1 MSSGMNRFSR
11 VTPLLLTHCLKAGI
25 MLACLGTL
33 GLPRAAADLVNRWSF
48 THAAG
53 DASDGTVLADS
64 ISGAV
69 ATVQGNFSVF
79 DGTQLILQG
88 AAGQNTTIGNRSAN
102 FISGYVD
109 LPNGIISSK
118 THLSVEIWATPLSI
132 RTYQRVFD
140 FGRVA
145 GAGLGGG
152 AAGELIDVVGT
163 APGAT
168 SGSDNL
174 MLSFCRGDNLDQQR
188 LEAVLNGGSASTV
201 DTAAAT
207 DEGTQYHYVMTFEDG
222 AGSFGTAGGRMSWYR
237 NGVQI
242 GSGDVAF
249 HLSDLEDVNNWLGR
263 SQWSAD
269 RNAHAAYNELRIY
282 NRVLSSAEIAANL
295 AAGPDVLGN
304 PPDPDPAPLPDHL
317 WVFNDAADSSASSG
331 LSFMDSVGGVVAT
344 LRGNGAALTGTSLR
358 LPGSTN
364 GNQSAATIS
373 AYLDLPNGL
382 ISAQPGITL
391 EAWAT
396 PLSSKPYQR
405 LFDFGRTNLTS
416 GTGAAAGEIIDGSGA
431 PGVFGGYDN
440 FVLSLNV
447 ANNLGTHRL
456 EGQIENGEA
465 FFTDSTAAT
474 APGTQY
480 HYVLVLQDGVGTYG
494 ANGSQIRWYR
504 NGVLQNT
511 LSLAFHLSQMQDVNN
526 WIGRSQYSGDSC
538 SNLVLNELRIYR
550 RAITPGEITA
560 SYAAGPDLNSGPPE
574 PPVPAP
580 APVHR
585 WSFDGN
591 AGAAASGTIF
601 SDSASGETAMLLG
614 NGGSLDGSALI
625 LPGTTNGNQTAD
637 NISAY
642 LDLPNGLLSK
652 KKSVTLEAWVTPLS
666 SKNWQRIFDIGNTSL
681 TSGSGAVAGEIIDG
695 VAAPGAFVAA
705 DNLMLSLNNGGVLGS
720 HRLESRLNGG
730 SVLTANTD
738 LSGST
743 AAGTEHHYVLTV
755 QDGAGASGSAGC
767 QARWYRDGEMQG
779 SLDLGYRFADL
790 KDVNNWIGRSMWAAD
805 MNSNLALNEL
815 RIYPHALSA
824 GEIASS
830 YTAGASAV
838 FPPPVTLADTVTIH
852 AGQKVRIAVLDN
864 DSGAI
869 NPASLDIVTPPA
881 SGMAVID
888 AQGKILYSHGGGAG
902 NDSFTYRVSGE
913 GGTSEVT
920 RVAIEVSSELR
931 IPSPSLNVPSD
942 PPATAIQVV
951 PAFPGLGFTKALC
964 FSSPPGD
971 VKRLFVCELG
981 GKLKVIPD
989 VTAAAASSSVVLDLL
1004 SVITDPARTPAETI
1018 TPGPDGECGLL
1029 GLAFHPDFSN
1039 NGYFYVTYSVVKS
1052 GSSGWF
1058 QRLSRFT
1065 MPPDQIAAANP
1076 VADPSSEL
1084 ILIEQAD
1091 REDNHNGGDLHFG
1104 ADGYLYYSVGD
1115 EANANDKYVNSQDID
1130 KNIFSAILRI
1140 DVDRKPGSLAPNP
1153 HVSIPTD
1160 GGVARYS
1167 VPADN
1172 PFVGATTFN
1181 GLAVNPVA
1189 VRTEFW
1195 AVGLRSPWRFS
1206 FDPPTGELWL
1216 GDVGQDRYEE
1226 VDLIVKGGNYGWV
1239 YREGLHDTA
1248 FTNPVPPAKP
1258 AGFTSI
1264 DPVYEYV
1271 HNGMAGDSN
1280 YKGNSVI
1287 GGVVYRGS
1295 RIPSLYGAY
1304 IFGDQVSGNIWSL
1317 TRAGGVPGGA
1327 VTVERIGG
1335 QAFLSNFGKD
1345 PSNGD
1350 VLVSDYFGG
1359 RIMRIV
1365 SATPDGSFPATL
1377 SETGLFADLTDLS
1390 PSPGI
1395 LPYEPNLTFWSD
1407 HAVKRR
1413 WFSIPDAAGK
1423 MNWSRDGKWGFPDGQ
1438 IWVKH
1443 FDLETERGNPA
1454 SPKKR
1459 IETRVLVKN
1468 STGMYGVSYRW
1479 NEAQT
1484 EATLA
1489 ADGGEDFPVNLTV
1502 DGQPYFQQWRIP
1514 SRAQCMTCHS
1524 PQAGHSLSFDTRQL
1538 NLMKNIN
1545 GFQGNQIDLLKAAGY
1560 LANMPGSTNLL
1571 PRHLRPD
1578 ETDRPLE
1585 ERVRS
1590 YLAVNCSY
1598 CHAGENGTAP
1608 TAWDGRD
1615 HLTLEQTGLIHG
1627 EANANGGNPL
1637 NKLIVPGDTTRSIVL
1652 NRIAV
1657 TNGFTRMPPLGSNEI
1672 DHASVAMLTAWI
1684 NGPAE
1689 DHQTYAEWRQEHFG
1703 ASSDGDP
1710 AADPDGDGASNRDE
1724 FLAGTSPLS
1733 GSSVPR
1739 PQITRDGANVSV
1751 GFSVPAN
1758 RSVTVESSLDL
1769 SHWSL
1774 WDIPGNDGVS
1784 LPAGSHAIEGDSPDA
1799 ARFFRLLIEER

>member
-1 MSSGMNRFSR
+1 M
-11 VTPLLLTHCLKAGI
+11 
-25 MLACLGTL
+25 
-33 GLPRAAADLVNRWSF
+33 NRWSF
-48 THAAG
+48 NQAAG
-53 DASDGTVLADS
+53 NASDGTTLTDS
-64 ISGAV
+64 VSGAI
-69 ATVQGNFSVF
+69 ATVQGNFSAF

-88 AAGQNTTIGNRSAN
+88 STGTNTTIGNRSAN
-102 FISGYVD
+102 SISGYVD

-118 THLSVEIWATPLSI
+118 TNLSVEIWATPLSI

-140 FGRVA
+140 FGRVT
-145 GAGLGGG
+145 GTGSGGG
-152 AAGELIDVVGT
+152 AAGEIIDVGGVT
-163 APGAT
+163 PGNT
-168 SGSDNL
+168 SASDNL
-174 MLSFCRGDNLDQQR
+174 MLSFCRGDNLDLQR
-188 LEAVLNGGSASTV
+188 MEALLDGGSTTTV

-207 DEGTQYHYVMTFEDG
+207 DEDTQYHYVMTFEDG
-222 AGSFGTAGGRMSWYR
+222 AGSFGAAGGRMTWYR

-263 SQWSAD
+263 SQWGAD
-269 RNAHAAYNELRIY
+269 RNAHAAYNEVRLY
-282 NRVLSSAEIAANL
+282 NHVLSSAEIAANL
-295 AAGPDVLGN
+295 AAGPDVIGT
-304 PPDPDPAPLPDHL
+304 PPDPEPAPVPDHL
-317 WVFNDAADSSASSG
+317 WIFNEAADSTVSPG
-331 LSFMDSVGGVVAT
+331 LPFTDSVGGMVAT
-344 LRGNGAALTGTSLR
+344 LRGNGASLTGTSLR

-382 ISAQPGITL
+382 ISAQPSITL

-396 PLSSKPYQR
+396 PLSSKAYQR
-405 LFDFGRTNLTS
+405 LFDFGRTNITS
-416 GTGAAAGEIIDGSGA
+416 GTGAVPGEVIDGSGA
-431 PGVFGGYDN
+431 PGAFAGYDN

-456 EGQIENGEA
+456 EGQLDNGEA
-465 FFTDSTAAT
+465 IFTDSAAAT

-480 HYVLVLQDGVGTYG
+480 HYVLVLQDGVGAYG

-511 LSLAFHLSQMQDVNN
+511 LDLAFHLSEMQDVNN

-538 SNLVLNELRIYR
+538 SNLALNELRIYR

-560 SYAAGPDLNSGPPE
+560 SYTAGPDLNSGPPE

-580 APVHR
+580 SPVNR

-591 AGAAASGTIF
+591 AGAVASGTPF
-601 SDSASGETAMLLG
+601 TDSASGEVATLFG
-614 NGGSLDGSALI
+614 NGGSLNGGALV
-625 LPGTTNGNQTAD
+625 LPGTTNGNQTAA

-642 LDLPNGLLSK
+642 LDLPNGLLSAR
-652 KKSVTLEAWVTPLS
+652 KSVTLEAWLTPLS
-666 SKNWQRIFDIGNTSL
+666 SKNWQRIFDIGSTSL
-681 TSGSGAVAGEIIDG
+681 TSGSGAASGEIVD
-695 VAAPGAFVAA
+695 AATAPGNFVAA
-705 DNLMLSLNNGGVLGS
+705 DNLLLSLNKDGVLGS

-730 SVLTANTD
+730 TVLTVDTD
-738 LSGST
+738 LSAST
-743 AAGTEHHYVLTV
+743 TAGVEHHYVLTV
-755 QDGAGASGSAGC
+755 QDGAGASGASGC
-767 QARWYRDGEMQG
+767 QAKWYRDGELQG
-779 SLDLGYRFADL
+779 SLDLSYRLADM
-790 KDVNNWIGRSMWAAD
+790 KDVNTWIGRSLWAAD

-815 RIYPHALSA
+815 RLYSHALSA
-824 GEIASS
+824 GEVSSS
-830 YTAGASAV
+830 YAAGSAAV
-838 FPPPVTLADTVTIH
+838 FPPPVTQADSVTIH
-852 AGQKVRIAVLDN
+852 AGQKARIPVLAN

-869 NPASLDIVTPPA
+869 NPASLEIVAPPVF
-881 SGMAVID
+881 GNAVID
-888 AQGKILYSHGGGAG
+888 AQGKVLYTHGGSAG

-913 GGTSEVT
+913 GGSSPVT
-920 RVAIEVSSELR
+920 NVSILVSSELR

-964 FSSPPGD
+964 FVSPPGD
-971 VKRLFVCELG
+971 TKRLFVCELG
-981 GKLKVIPD
+981 GKLKLIPD
-989 VTAAAASSSVVLDLL
+989 VTSATPSSSVVLDML
-1004 SVITDPARTPAETI
+1004 SVITNPARTPAETI

-1029 GLAFHPDFSN
+1029 GLAFHPDFAN

-1052 GSSGWF
+1052 GSTGWF

-1065 MPPDQIAAANP
+1065 VPPDQIAAANP
-1076 VADPSSEL
+1076 VADPASEL

-1130 KNIFSAILRI
+1130 KNIFSAMLRI
-1140 DVDRKPGSLAPNP
+1140 DVDKKADNLEPNP
-1153 HVSIPTD
+1153 HVSVPTD
-1160 GGVARYS
+1160 GGLARYS

-1172 PFVGATTFN
+1172 PYVGATTFN
-1181 GLAVNPVA
+1181 GLAVNPAA

-1239 YREGLHDTA
+1239 YREGFHDTN

-1295 RIPSLYGAY
+1295 RIPGLYGAY

-1327 VTVERIGG
+1327 VTVQRIGG

-1365 SATPDGSFPATL
+1365 SATPDGSFPAKL
-1377 SETGLFADLTDLS
+1377 SETGLFADLADLS
-1390 PSPGI
+1390 PSPGV

-1413 WFSIPDAAGK
+1413 WFSIPDTAGK
-1423 MNWSRDGKWGFPDGQ
+1423 MTWSRDGKWSFPDGQ

-1443 FDLETERGNPA
+1443 FDLETERGNA
-1454 SPKKR
+1454 DSPKKR

-1479 NEAQT
+1479 NEAGT

-1514 SRAQCMTCHS
+1514 SRAQCLTCHS

-1538 NLMKNIN
+1538 NLVKNIN
-1545 GFQGNQIDLLKAAGY
+1545 GFRGNQLDLLEEAGY
-1560 LANMPGSTNLL
+1560 FSNSPEPTNVL
-1571 PRHLRPD
+1571 PRHLRPG
-1578 ETDRPLE
+1578 ETDYPLE

-1598 CHAGENGTAP
+1598 CHAGEGGSAP
-1608 TAWDGRD
+1608 ASWDGRN
-1615 HLTLEQTGLIHG
+1615 HLTLDQTGLING
-1627 EANANGGNPL
+1627 DANANGGNPL
-1637 NKLIVPGDTTRSIVL
+1637 NKLIVPGDTTHSIVL

-1672 DHASVAMLTAWI
+1672 DQASVALLTAWI
-1684 NGPAE
+1684 NGPATTHE
-1689 DHQTYAEWRQEHFG
+1689 TYAAWRQEIFG
-1703 ASSDGDP
+1703 ASADGDP
-1710 AADPDGDGASNRDE
+1710 SADPDGDGASNHEE
-1724 FLAGTSPLS
+1724 FLAGTSPING
-1733 GSSVPR
+1733 GSAPGVE
-1739 PQITRDGANVSV
+1739 ITRDGANVSV
-1751 GFSVPAN
+1751 GFSVPGN
-1758 RSVTVESSLDL
+1758 RSVRIQSSPDL
-1769 SHWSL
+1769 SNWSL

-1784 LPAGSHAIEGDSPDA
+1784 LPAGAHSLQGESPDA